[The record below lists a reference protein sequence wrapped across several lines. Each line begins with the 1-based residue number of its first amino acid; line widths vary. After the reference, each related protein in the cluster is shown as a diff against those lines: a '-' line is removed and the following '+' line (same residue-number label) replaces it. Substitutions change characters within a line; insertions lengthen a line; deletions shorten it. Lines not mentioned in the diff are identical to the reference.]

1 MLYHIFTYFQIYLG
15 YQNIILYLCG
25 RETKPLA
32 MHKSKK
38 NNVLRVDTEQK
49 PNLLHKNSY
58 RNVYGKNITYIT
70 DITHFVRLIGLG
82 VPIV

>member
-1 MLYHIFTYFQIYLG
+1 M
-15 YQNIILYLCG
+15 
-25 RETKPLA
+25 A